1 MPTLTEIDPIAK
13 TLGNILAG
21 EPVTHGALTLIPILA
36 PLLAEPAWLTL
47 GEGKEA
53 LAQLLGQR
61 FLEAGVESDD
71 LLWNRNVTLQPAA
84 PDKRKTEPRGA
95 AGDPAT
101 DPV

>member
-1 MPTLTEIDPIAK
+1 M
-13 TLGNILAG
+13 
-21 EPVTHGALTLIPILA
+21 IPILA

-61 FLEAGVESDD
+61 FLEAGVGSDD
-71 LLWNRNVTLQPAA
+71 LLWNRNVTLQPA
-84 PDKRKTEPRGA
+84 PSDSQQKRPRGA